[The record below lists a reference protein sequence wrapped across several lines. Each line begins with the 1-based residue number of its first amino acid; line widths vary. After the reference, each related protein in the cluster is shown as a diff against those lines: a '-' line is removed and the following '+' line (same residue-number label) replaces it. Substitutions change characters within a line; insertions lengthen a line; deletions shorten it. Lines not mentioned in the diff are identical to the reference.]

1 MNIGSKLKQFRK
13 EKALTL
19 DQISQMTG
27 VAKATLSRIENGKV
41 GGNFTTLKKIAD
53 ALHVSLDEL
62 MLNRTDAA
70 NMSEKKAALQLASIR
85 TDLKDLSERLRKIC
99 DNVGIKAEK

>member
-1 MNIGSKLKQFRK
+1 MNIGSKLKKLRK

-19 DQISQMTG
+19 HQISQMTG

-62 MLNRTDAA
+62 MANRADAA
-70 NMSEKKAALQLASIR
+70 NMSEKEPALQLASIR
-85 TDLKDLSERLRKIC
+85 KDLKDLSERLRKIC
-99 DNVGIKAEK
+99 ESVGIKAEK